1 MNCTFQMMLVEIL
14 YFYALQNDFSY
25 YRRTTQRLRN
35 SQNQNS
41 NEEPSSELESI
52 PMNTCNSMSLFF
64 ANATPM
70 LQVLM
75 KKLSFMYVVIE
86 HNVSHI
92 VKHTRKFSEDN

>member
-1 MNCTFQMMLVEIL
+1 MNSEL
-14 YFYALQNDFSY
+14 YISYQSHFSNNACWNTLFYALQNDFSY

-75 KKLSFMYVVIE
+75 
-86 HNVSHI
+86 
-92 VKHTRKFSEDN
+92 